1 MKRTW
6 ITRILAALLLL
17 ALALGGT
24 AALAAPLGAAQQTD
38 LVSILFQIPE
48 GGGTVSLD
56 NGDRAWEIP
65 HDGSHA
71 VLAAPPGDYTL
82 RCGECS
88 ASIRLGQE
96 VAVLGGE
103 AAWDGEIL
111 TMGRLGSL
119 ELQCSVLPGQEK
131 TITIRSAGGTD
142 TRTAAYDPALGGQP
156 VIHRL
161 SLPAGAVSVS
171 CGEQV
176 WNVTLRVGET
186 SVLRVE

>member
-65 HDGSHA
+65 HDGPTPCW
-71 VLAAPPGDYTL
+71 LL
-82 RCGECS
+82 R
-88 ASIRLGQE
+88 
-96 VAVLGGE
+96 
-103 AAWDGEIL
+103 
-111 TMGRLGSL
+111 GRLHPPL
-119 ELQCSVLPGQEK
+119 
-131 TITIRSAGGTD
+131 
-142 TRTAAYDPALGGQP
+142 
-156 VIHRL
+156 
-161 SLPAGAVSVS
+161 
-171 CGEQV
+171 
-176 WNVTLRVGET
+176 W
-186 SVLRVE
+186 